1 MLRAV
6 ALSATVVLAA
16 CTTPQSLQPG
26 TPEVDVR
33 AALGRPTASVAL
45 PGGGSRLQY
54 SGQPFNQ
61 SVWNAD
67 FDGSGRL
74 LRVDQ
79 MMSDESFARIASG
92 KATRDEV
99 LRDFGPP
106 AEVYQFKLKN
116 ESAWMYRYFTHGGFK
131 AAMFVY
137 FDPAGIVKRTETG
150 MDPWSIRDGDRN
162 Q

>member
-1 MLRAV
+1 MLRAA
-6 ALSATVVLAA
+6 ALLTIVVLAA

-106 AEVYQFKLKN
+106 AEVYQFKLMN

>member
-33 AALGRPTASVAL
+33 AALGRPTAGVAL

>member
-1 MLRAV
+1 MLRTA
-6 ALSATVVLAA
+6 ALFSLAVLAA
-16 CTTPQSLQPG
+16 CTTPQSLPPG
-26 TPEVDVR
+26 TPVADVR

-45 PGGGSRLQY
+45 PAGGSRLQY

-67 FDGSGRL
+67 FDANGRL
-74 LRVDQ
+74 VRVEQ
-79 MMSDESFARIASG
+79 MMSDESFARIVSG
-92 KATRDEV
+92 KATQDEV

-106 AEVYQFKLKN
+106 AETFQYKLKN

-150 MDPWSIRDGDRN
+150 LDPWAIRDGDRSR
-162 Q
+162 

>member
-1 MLRAV
+1 MLRAAV
-6 ALSATVVLAA
+6 LVATVVLAA
-16 CTTPQSLQPG
+16 CTTPQSLRPG
-26 TPEVDVR
+26 TQEPEVR

-67 FDGSGRL
+67 FDPSGKL
-74 LRVDQ
+74 VRVDQ

-106 AEVYQFKLKN
+106 AETFQFKLKN

-137 FDPAGIVKRTETG
+137 FDPTGIVKRTETG
-150 MDPWSIRDGDRN
+150 LDPWSIRDGDRH
-162 Q
+162 

>member
-1 MLRAV
+1 MLRAAV
-6 ALSATVVLAA
+6 LVATVVLAA
-16 CTTPQSLQPG
+16 CTTPQSLRPG
-26 TPEVDVR
+26 TPEPEVR

-67 FDGSGRL
+67 FDPSGKL
-74 LRVDQ
+74 VRVDQ

-99 LRDFGPP
+99 LRDFGQP
-106 AEVYQFKLKN
+106 AETFQFKLKN
-116 ESAWMYRYFTHGGFK
+116 ESAWMYRYFTQGGFK

-150 MDPWSIRDGDRN
+150 MDPWSIRDGNRH
-162 Q
+162 

>member
-1 MLRAV
+1 
-6 ALSATVVLAA
+6 
-16 CTTPQSLQPG
+16 
-26 TPEVDVR
+26 
-33 AALGRPTASVAL
+33 
-45 PGGGSRLQY
+45 
-54 SGQPFNQ
+54 
-61 SVWNAD
+61 VWNAD
-67 FDGSGRL
+67 FDANGRL
-74 LRVDQ
+74 VRVEQ

-106 AEVYQFKLKN
+106 AEVYQFKLMN

-150 MDPWSIRDGDRN
+150 LDPWAIRNGDRH
-162 Q
+162 

>member
-1 MLRAV
+1 MLRAAV
-6 ALSATVVLAA
+6 VFLAVVLGA
-16 CTTPQSLQPG
+16 CTTPQSLQLG
-26 TPEVDVR
+26 TPEADVR

-45 PGGGSRLQY
+45 LGGGSRLQY

-67 FDGSGRL
+67 FDTNGRL
-74 LRVDQ
+74 VRVEQ

-106 AEVYQFKLKN
+106 AEVYQFKLMN

-150 MDPWSIRDGDRN
+150 LDPWAIRDGNRH
-162 Q
+162 

>member
-1 MLRAV
+1 MLRAA
-6 ALSATVVLAA
+6 ALLTIVVLAA

-106 AEVYQFKLKN
+106 AEVYQFKLMN

-150 MDPWSIRDGDRN
+150 LDPWAIRNGNRH
-162 Q
+162 